1 MSVSPPSDGHQ
12 SGEPAA
18 EARDPWSPPPPGPA
32 PDPASAPWTPYA
44 MDPLLAARPPRNG
57 MGITA
62 LVLGIVS
69 LVLGVLVFLFWMTW
83 LPGLLA
89 VIFGIIGMRRDRKGL
104 ATNGSVAMV
113 GTSLG
118 ALGLVVSIACGVFI
132 AVAAKKAVD
141 DTRAHVKKVEASVEA
156 EREKFRQE
164 EEKAAREEKA
174 RHLSFGKTY
183 VFPDGL
189 KVTVAEPER
198 FVPEGVAVTNG
209 KGRKPI
215 QVTVTIANTGSR
227 DVELHP
233 GLPDVKDARGTRA
246 ELVIDGSGRQ
256 KIIDEKLQAGKTIVG
271 RYMFSLP
278 PEAADKA
285 EVGFCP
291 DFSRSDFSY
300 WSGPLHLGS

>member
-32 PDPASAPWTPYA
+32 PDPASAPWTPYP

-89 VIFGIIGMRRDRKGL
+89 VIFGIIGMRHARRGL
-104 ATNGSVAMV
+104 ATNGTMAMV
-113 GTSLG
+113 GTILG
-118 ALGLVVSIACGVFI
+118 GLGLATSIVCGIFA
-132 AVAAKKAVD
+132 AVLVKDAADEV
-141 DTRAHVKKVEASVEA
+141 RAEARKTAASEKA

-198 FVPEGVAVTNG
+198 FVPEGVAVTNV